1 MLISLIGL
9 LALLI
14 CLFIGLPIAWGMML
28 VGVLGFSYFAGLEA
42 ALSMAAQLSF
52 DTVMSYSFTVLPLF
66 ILMGNLVNASGL
78 SNDLYRAAYA
88 FIGHFRGGLAMATIL
103 ACGAFSALC
112 GSSMA
117 TAAAMGRVAMPAMRR
132 YQYDDRLATGS
143 IAAGGTLGILIPPSV
158 MMVVYGILTDTDI
171 GKLFAAGFLPGILA
185 ILMYLL
191 TIVIITAINPAL
203 GKPGE
208 RTSWRER
215 LSAAKGVI
223 TITVL
228 FVGIMGG
235 IYGGVFTPTEAAGVG
250 AFGTFLMT
258 LYRRGW
264 KPRLYLTVL
273 IEAAQTTAVMFAL
286 VIGALAFNN
295 FLNVAGLPAGL
306 QDWVQ
311 GMDVPPLVVILAI
324 CLIYLVLGCFLETMS
339 MVLLTVPIFFPVVA
353 GLGYD
358 LIWFGII
365 VVVAA
370 EISLITPPLG
380 LNLFMIKNIMPEIG
394 LGTLIRGAIPFV
406 LADITRLLILI
417 LVPWIILALPNSMG

>member
-1 MLISLIGL
+1 MLISLLGL

-14 CLFIGLPIAWGMML
+14 CLFIGLPIAWGMLL
-28 VGVLGFSYFAGLEA
+28 VGVVGFSFFSGMEA
-42 ALSMAAQLSF
+42 ALAMAAQLSF

-235 IYGGVFTPTEAAGVG
+235 IYGGVFTPTEAAGIG

-306 QDWVQ
+306 QGWVQ

-358 LIWFGII
+358 LIWFGIV

-406 LADITRLLILI
+406 LTDITRLLILI
-417 LVPWIILALPNSMG
+417 LLPWIIMVLPNSMG